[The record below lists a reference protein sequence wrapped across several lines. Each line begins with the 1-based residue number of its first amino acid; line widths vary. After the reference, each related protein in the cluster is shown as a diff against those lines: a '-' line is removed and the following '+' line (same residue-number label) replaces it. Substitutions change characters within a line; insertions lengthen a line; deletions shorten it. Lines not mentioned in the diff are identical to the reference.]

1 MVICIQREKKS
12 GVHCP
17 VTKKLEALTPPAIDR
32 FLNRHIFCI
41 TTPASN
47 TPSGRKK
54 KASSAQHK
62 FCWQERF
69 KTVLFDKTQKLVSGP
84 WRSLLIS
91 TLLGVIVCLLF
102 IPPLRTWHANMT
114 LHTITLLSCMRR
126 TRPGH
131 APSLSA
137 YR

>member
-1 MVICIQREKKS
+1 MVICIQREKKKS

-54 KASSAQHK
+54 KLLQHSTSFAGK
-62 FCWQERF
+62 NALRQ
-69 KTVLFDKTQKLVSGP
+69 SY
-84 WRSLLIS
+84 LIK
-91 TLLGVIVCLLF
+91 
-102 IPPLRTWHANMT
+102 HKN
-114 LHTITLLSCMRR
+114 
-126 TRPGH
+126 
-131 APSLSA
+131 
-137 YR
+137 